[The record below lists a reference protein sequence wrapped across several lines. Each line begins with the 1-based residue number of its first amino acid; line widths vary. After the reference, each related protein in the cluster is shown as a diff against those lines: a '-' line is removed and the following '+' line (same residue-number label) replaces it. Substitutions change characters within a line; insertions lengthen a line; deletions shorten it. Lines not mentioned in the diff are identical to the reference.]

1 MEIPTHSGLIFCL
14 YVFNYVTYL
23 YFGEIHS
30 EIDRRRILSR
40 TPVGKVRV
48 FHARVEMAS
57 ARVVGAAKSLDAR
70 VKAIIQAVP
79 YCFLESREHEL
90 GTV

>member
-1 MEIPTHSGLIFCL
+1 MIDLITLHKTDLFR
-14 YVFNYVTYL
+14 
-23 YFGEIHS
+23 GDPS
-30 EIDRRRILSR
+30 EIADGFLRYS
-40 TPVGKVRV
+40 VGAHV

>member
-1 MEIPTHSGLIFCL
+1 MEIPTHSGLVFCL
-14 YVFNYVTYL
+14 YVFNYVTYI

-30 EIDRRRILSR
+30 EIADGFFRRRRGRL
-40 TPVGKVRV
+40 RV

-70 VKAIIQAVP
+70 VKAFIQAVP

>member
-1 MEIPTHSGLIFCL
+1 MRWKYRLTQDL
-14 YVFNYVTYL
+14 YSVYTYVIKL
-23 YFGEIHS
+23 HLLFRGDS
-30 EIDRRRILSR
+30 FRDRRRILSR

>member
-1 MEIPTHSGLIFCL
+1 MI
-14 YVFNYVTYL
+14 YL
-23 YFGEIHS
+23 REIHS
-30 EIDRRRILSR
+30 EIADGTFARRRGQGAR
-40 TPVGKVRV
+40 H
-48 FHARVEMAS
+48 HARVEFVS

>member
-1 MEIPTHSGLIFCL
+1 M
-14 YVFNYVTYL
+14 
-23 YFGEIHS
+23 
-30 EIDRRRILSR
+30 
-40 TPVGKVRV
+40 GKVCV
-48 FHARVEMAS
+48 FHARVEFAS

>member
-1 MEIPTHSGLIFCL
+1 MEIPTHSGLFSV
-14 YVFNYVTYL
+14 YTYL
-23 YFGEIHS
+23 ITLHIYISGRFIPRSPTDSFAGAVGE
-30 EIDRRRILSR
+30 
-40 TPVGKVRV
+40 RV

>member
-1 MEIPTHSGLIFCL
+1 MGTL
-14 YVFNYVTYL
+14 
-23 YFGEIHS
+23 
-30 EIDRRRILSR
+30 
-40 TPVGKVRV
+40 V

>member
-1 MEIPTHSGLIFCL
+1 MNSCF
-14 YVFNYVTYL
+14 
-23 YFGEIHS
+23 
-30 EIDRRRILSR
+30 R
-40 TPVGKVRV
+40 TGARV

>member
-1 MEIPTHSGLIFCL
+1 MIDFITLHKTELFRGDP
-14 YVFNYVTYL
+14 
-23 YFGEIHS
+23 S
-30 EIDRRRILSR
+30 EIADGSLRSA
-40 TPVGKVRV
+40 VGEKRV

>member
-1 MEIPTHSGLIFCL
+1 ML
-14 YVFNYVTYL
+14 
-23 YFGEIHS
+23 
-30 EIDRRRILSR
+30 
-40 TPVGKVRV
+40 V

-90 GTV
+90 GTVKPSMELRHVFCDTCGVAVGGIGGMPGR

>member
-14 YVFNYVTYL
+14 YVFNYVTYIISGR
-23 YFGEIHS
+23 FIPRSPSFAG
-30 EIDRRRILSR
+30 IL
-40 TPVGKVRV
+40 GKVRV

>member
-1 MEIPTHSGLIFCL
+1 MEIPTHSGLFFCL
-14 YVFNYVTYL
+14 YVFNYVTY
-23 YFGEIHS
+23 YISGRFIPRSPTDSFAGA
-30 EIDRRRILSR
+30 
-40 TPVGKVRV
+40 VGKVRV

>member
-1 MEIPTHSGLIFCL
+1 MEIPTHSGLFSV
-14 YVFNYVTYL
+14 YTYL
-23 YFGEIHS
+23 ITLHIYISGRFIPRSPTDSFAGAVGEM
-30 EIDRRRILSR
+30 
-40 TPVGKVRV
+40 RV

-79 YCFLESREHEL
+79 YCFLESHEHEL

>member
-1 MEIPTHSGLIFCL
+1 MEIPTHSGLFSV
-14 YVFNYVTYL
+14 YTYL
-23 YFGEIHS
+23 ITLHYFGEIHS
-30 EIDRRRILSR
+30 EIADGIFRRRRGHDARL
-40 TPVGKVRV
+40 
-48 FHARVEMAS
+48 HARVEMAS

>member
-1 MEIPTHSGLIFCL
+1 LTL
-14 YVFNYVTYL
+14 YVFNYVPFVIIYV
-23 YFGEIHS
+23 GEIHS
-30 EIDRRRILSR
+30 EIADGFFRGVVS
-40 TPVGKVRV
+40 KVRV
-48 FHARVEMAS
+48 FHARVEFAS

>member
-1 MEIPTHSGLIFCL
+1 MATHPRNDETTNGGGEAGGSIYISGRFIPRSPTDSFAGT
-14 YVFNYVTYL
+14 V
-23 YFGEIHS
+23 
-30 EIDRRRILSR
+30 D
-40 TPVGKVRV
+40 KVRV

>member
-1 MEIPTHSGLIFCL
+1 VDT
-14 YVFNYVTYL
+14 
-23 YFGEIHS
+23 
-30 EIDRRRILSR
+30 
-40 TPVGKVRV
+40 VRV

-79 YCFLESREHEL
+79 NCFLEVREHEL